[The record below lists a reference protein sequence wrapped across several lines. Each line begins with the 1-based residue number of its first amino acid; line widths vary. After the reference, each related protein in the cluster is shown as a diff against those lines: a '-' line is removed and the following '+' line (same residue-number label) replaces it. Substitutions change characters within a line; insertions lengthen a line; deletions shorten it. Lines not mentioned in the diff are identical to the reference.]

1 MNTSFPILLVEDNP
15 DDVFFVERAF
25 LTADI
30 KHPLVTVGD
39 GQEAI
44 HYLSRSGKYG
54 DRAVYCL
61 PGLVLA
67 DIKMPRV
74 TGFDL
79 IAWMRN
85 DDHWRLVPIIILSS
99 SGLAVDVNRAYELGA
114 NAYMVKPAGPRS
126 LARLFRTIAEFW
138 LAGEEPASGAV
149 ARGDEAVSSK
159 R

>member
-1 MNTSFPILLVEDNP
+1 MNRSFPILLVEDNP

-25 LTADI
+25 HNADI

-44 HYLSRSGKYG
+44 HYLSGTGKYG
-54 DRAVYCL
+54 DRGAYSL
-61 PGLVLA
+61 PRLVLA
-67 DIKMPRV
+67 DLKMPRV

-79 IAWMRN
+79 IAWMRK

-99 SGLAVDVNRAYELGA
+99 SGLAADVNRAYELGA
-114 NAYMVKPAGPRS
+114 NAYMVKPAGGRS
-126 LARLFRTIAEFW
+126 LERLFQTIAEFW
-138 LAGEEPASGAV
+138 MAGEKPDLAGSYT
-149 ARGDEAVSSK
+149 RTM